1 MRADS
6 GPNGS
11 FRVINSIHY
20 LLDEAAA
27 YLAENGCAIANQ
39 ELLHLTEDDLCAQLR
54 GVDAVLAG
62 NERFSERVL
71 QEASDLKI
79 VARVGAGYENV
90 DLAAATRLGVWVTNT
105 PDATTHAVAE
115 YTIAVMLCWI
125 RGIPAMLNGMKAGVW
140 KQFLGKELR
149 CLTIGII
156 GAGRIGRQVAELAR
170 AFGAQ
175 VLVFD
180 TVRDEA
186 FARALELEY
195 VSLEQLLADSDIVS
209 VHCALNDQTRGL
221 INTRSLG
228 MMRSGAYLVNTSRP
242 GVIVK
247 DHLVEAL
254 ASGRIAG
261 AAIDVHD
268 PKPAPPG
275 DPLVRL
281 ANVLATP
288 WSAGYTD
295 SSVEA
300 MIHDSSRDVVRVLSG
315 MAPQFPLN
323 RPQFPRAGRAHG

>member
-1 MRADS
+1 M
-6 GPNGS
+6 
-11 FRVINSIHY
+11 
-20 LLDEAAA
+20 
-27 YLAENGCAIANQ
+27 
-39 ELLHLTEDDLCAQLR
+39 TEDELCRELQ

-71 QEASDLKI
+71 REAKDLKI

-125 RGIPAMLNGMKAGVW
+125 RGIPAMLSDMKAGVW

-156 GAGRIGRQVAELAR
+156 GAGRIGRQAATLAR

-180 TVRDEA
+180 VAPDEA
-186 FARALELEY
+186 FAQGLGIEY
-195 VSLEQLLADSDIVS
+195 ASLEQLLAESDIVS

-221 INTRSLG
+221 INKTSLG
-228 MMRSGAYLVNTSRP
+228 MMKSGALLVNTSRP
-242 GVIVK
+242 GVVVK
-247 DHLVEAL
+247 DDLVEAL

-275 DPLVRL
+275 DPLVGL

-300 MIHDSSRDVVRVLSG
+300 MIQDSSRDVVRVLQG
-315 MAPQFPLN
+315 KAPRFPLN
-323 RPQFPRAGRAHG
+323 RPERPRG